1 MGIALGREVVGSMES
16 MEGEEVELEPGG
28 ATGMEQMDVQA
39 GGTGGTEEALAVAVR
54 RYRELVASMPGLVP
68 EMVRG
73 DSIEEIDASAE
84 IARRSYGEI
93 TRRIAEQYERDIP
106 TGNPARSSGAAAYDN
121 LKPEAKI
128 ALGLKRKG

>member
-1 MGIALGREVVGSMES
+1 MES
-16 MEGEEVELEPGG
+16 MEREEVEPGNGDSAWVEEPGAQSGG
-28 ATGMEQMDVQA
+28 AENTGD
-39 GGTGGTEEALAVAVR
+39 ALLVAVR

-73 DSIEEIDASAE
+73 DTIEEIDASAE
-84 IARRSYGEI
+84 LARRSYGEI

-106 TGNPARSSGAAAYDN
+106 TGNPSRSSSTAAYDN

-128 ALGLKRKG
+128 ALGLKTKR

>member
-1 MGIALGREVVGSMES
+1 MVEGRWLERMDGL
-16 MEGEEVELEPGG
+16 EGEEAGLGPGG
-28 ATGMEQMDVQA
+28 A
-39 GGTGGTEEALAVAVR
+39 GGVGGAEGQKEEAGEGIDALSAAVR

-73 DSIEEIDASAE
+73 DTIEEIDASAE
-84 IARRSYGEI
+84 VARRSYGEI
-93 TRRIAEQYERDIP
+93 TRRIAEQYEREIP

-128 ALGLKRKG
+128 ALGLKKRG

>member
-1 MGIALGREVVGSMES
+1 MES
-16 MEGEEVELEPGG
+16 VESEEVELGLDDAGSGEQPGARSGASGEPS
-28 ATGMEQMDVQA
+28 D
-39 GGTGGTEEALAVAVR
+39 ALTVAVR

-73 DSIEEIDASAE
+73 ETIEEIDASAE
-84 IARRSYGEI
+84 VARRSYGEI

-106 TGNPARSSGAAAYDN
+106 TGNPARSSNTAAYDN

>member
-1 MGIALGREVVGSMES
+1 
-16 MEGEEVELEPGG
+16 
-28 ATGMEQMDVQA
+28 MEQVGAEA
-39 GGTGGTEEALAVAVR
+39 GGTGGVDEALAVAVR

-84 IARRSYGEI
+84 VARRSYGEI
-93 TRRIAEQYERDIP
+93 TRRITEQYERDIP
-106 TGNPARSSGAAAYDN
+106 AGNPARSSGAGAYDN

>member
-1 MGIALGREVVGSMES
+1 MES
-16 MEGEEVELEPGG
+16 MESDEAELGPGDTGSGEGAGSDSGAAGEPG
-28 ATGMEQMDVQA
+28 D
-39 GGTGGTEEALAVAVR
+39 ALAVAVR

-73 DSIEEIDASAE
+73 QTIEEIDAAAE
-84 IARRSYGEI
+84 LARRSYGEI

-106 TGNPARSSGAAAYDN
+106 TGNPARSSSTEAYDN

>member
-1 MGIALGREVVGSMES
+1 MES
-16 MEGEEVELEPGG
+16 DDAELGPGDTGGGEQTGADSGG
-28 ATGMEQMDVQA
+28 AGEPND
-39 GGTGGTEEALAVAVR
+39 ALAVAVR
-54 RYRELVASMPGLVP
+54 RYRELVASIPGLVP

-73 DSIEEIDASAE
+73 QTIEEIDASAE
-84 IARRSYGEI
+84 LARRSYGEI

-106 TGNPARSSGAAAYDN
+106 TGNPARSSSTAAYDN

>member
-1 MGIALGREVVGSMES
+1 MES
-16 MEGEEVELEPGG
+16 LDGEEAELGPGG
-28 ATGMEQMDVQA
+28 AGGVEGADAQN
-39 GGTGGTEEALAVAVR
+39 GGTGEGIDALSAAVR

-73 DSIEEIDASAE
+73 DTIEEIDTSAE
-84 IARRSYGEI
+84 VARRSYGEI
-93 TRRIAEQYERDIP
+93 TRRIAEQYEREIP

-128 ALGLKRKG
+128 ALGLKKIG

>member
-1 MGIALGREVVGSMES
+1 MEDRESEEAELGF
-16 MEGEEVELEPGG
+16 GG
-28 ATGMEQMDVQA
+28 ATGMEQVDAEA
-39 GGTGGTEEALAVAVR
+39 GGGGGVEEALGVAVR

-73 DSIEEIDASAE
+73 ESIEEIDASAE
-84 IARRSYGEI
+84 VARRTYGEI

-106 TGNPARSSGAAAYDN
+106 AGNPARSSGAAAYDN

>member
-1 MGIALGREVVGSMES
+1 VG
-16 MEGEEVELEPGG
+16 EPG
-28 ATGMEQMDVQA
+28 D
-39 GGTGGTEEALAVAVR
+39 ALSAAVR

-73 DSIEEIDASAE
+73 DTIEEIDASAE
-84 IARRSYGEI
+84 LARRSYGDI

-106 TGNPARSSGAAAYDN
+106 TGNPARSTSTAAYDN

>member
-1 MGIALGREVVGSMES
+1 MES
-16 MEGEEVELEPGG
+16 TGSIESEEVELGPGDVSGVEG
-28 ATGMEQMDVQA
+28 ADAQS
-39 GGTGGTEEALAVAVR
+39 GGDGALAVAVR

-68 EMVRG
+68 EMVQG
-73 DSIEEIDASAE
+73 DTIEQIDASAE

-93 TRRIAEQYERDIP
+93 TRRIAEQYEREIP
-106 TGNPARSSGAAAYDN
+106 TGNPARSSSTAAYDT

>member
-1 MGIALGREVVGSMES
+1 METIGSMES
-16 MEGEEVELEPGG
+16 EEVEPGSGDIGRVDEPG
-28 ATGMEQMDVQA
+28 VQS
-39 GGTGGTEEALAVAVR
+39 GGGGALAVAVR

-68 EMVRG
+68 EMVQG
-73 DSIEEIDASAE
+73 DTIEQIDASAE

-93 TRRIAEQYERDIP
+93 TRRIAEQYEREIP
-106 TGNPARSSGAAAYDN
+106 TGNPARSSSTGAYDT

>member
-1 MGIALGREVVGSMES
+1 MES
-16 MEGEEVELEPGG
+16 DEAELGPGDTGDGEQTGAGSGAAGEPG
-28 ATGMEQMDVQA
+28 D
-39 GGTGGTEEALAVAVR
+39 ALAVAVR

-73 DSIEEIDASAE
+73 QTIEEIDASAE
-84 IARRSYGEI
+84 LARRSYGEI

-106 TGNPARSSGAAAYDN
+106 TGNPARSSSTAAYDN

>member
-1 MGIALGREVVGSMES
+1 MESMESMQSMES
-16 MEGEEVELEPGG
+16 MESEEVEMGLGDRAGQEQQGAHNGG
-28 ATGMEQMDVQA
+28 PED
-39 GGTGGTEEALAVAVR
+39 ALAVAVR
-54 RYRELVASMPGLVP
+54 RYRELVTAMPGLVP

-73 DSIEEIDASAE
+73 DTIEEIDASAE
-84 IARRSYGEI
+84 LARRSYGEI

-106 TGNPARSSGAAAYDN
+106 TGNPARSSGTAAYDN